1 MKRIFYILLPILSLF
16 ALGSCIEDG
25 FDTRPSAQPT
35 FSVEE
40 LDMGV
45 QFTENPSPT
54 ALLMVYNRNS
64 KQINL
69 SDIRLREGQYFRINV
84 DGQSGREFSD
94 VEIRPNDSI
103 YVFVECTLPPTPSAA
118 PEEMVDYIDIQTNG
132 VTRSVPIKALA
143 QNVERHR
150 DETITESTTWTA
162 EVPHVIFDTLRVAPG
177 ATLTLEPGVNLLFHD
192 KSALRVDGTL
202 LSLGTA
208 EQPVRFT
215 GDRTGNVVADIS
227 YDVMSNQ
234 WHGVI
239 FGRGSTGNRLTHTEI
254 LNTCAGL
261 ALDSLVDLTM
271 INSRIYNSGTTLI
284 AARGGSKILALGC
297 ELSNAA
303 SALLL
308 AEGGDFRFYR
318 STLANWYLFKWPD
331 MAIVEFLD
339 APQTH
344 AEFVNS
350 VIYGR
355 DSALNDYSEKPEEA
369 DIWFRRVCFAVAGKD
384 DARFI
389 NCLWETD
396 PLLQYDLKEYT
407 FTYLP
412 LPETPI
418 LNAAFAELDPEELP
432 ALDRHGRP
440 RGLTLGAYGPGPIEE
455 VPAQ

>member
-1 MKRIFYILLPILSLF
+1 MKRLFLFLLPIFSFL
-16 ALGSCIEDG
+16 LGSCIEDG

-40 LDMGV
+40 LDMGI

-54 ALLMVYNRNS
+54 AMLMVYNRNS

-69 SDIRLREGQYFRINV
+69 SDIRLRDGQYFRINV
-84 DGQSGREFSD
+84 DGRSGREFSD

-118 PEEMVDYIDIQTNG
+118 PEEMTDFLDIQTNG
-132 VTRSVPIKALA
+132 VLRSVPIKALA
-143 QNVERHR
+143 QNVMRHR
-150 DETITESTTWTA
+150 DETITESTVWSA
-162 EVPHVIFDTLRVAPG
+162 DVPHIIFDTLRVAPG
-177 ATLTLEPGVNLLFHD
+177 ATLTLEPGVQMLFHD
-192 KSALRVDGTL
+192 KAALRVDGTL
-202 LSLGTA
+202 LSQGTP
-208 EQPVRFT
+208 EKPVRFT

-239 FGRGSTGNRLTHTEI
+239 FSRESKGNRLSHTEI
-254 LNTCAGL
+254 INTSAGL
-261 ALDSLVDLTM
+261 MLDSLADLTM
-271 INSRIYNSGTTLI
+271 VNSRIYNSGSTLI
-284 AARGGSKILALGC
+284 AARGGSRILALGC

-331 MAIVEFLD
+331 LAIVEFLD
-339 APQTH
+339 AGATH

-350 VIYGR
+350 IIYGR
-355 DSALNDYSEKPEEA
+355 DSALNDYAENPETV
-369 DIWFRRVCFAVAGKD
+369 DIWFRRVAFDLEGKD
-384 DARFI
+384 DARFV

-396 PLLQYDLKEYT
+396 PMLQYDLKEYT

-412 LPETPI
+412 LPESPI
-418 LNAAFAELDPEELP
+418 LNAAYAELDHEDLP

-440 RGLTLGAYGPGPIEE
+440 RGLALGAYGPGPIEE
-455 VPAQ
+455 TPAD